1 MNQLRA
7 TLSERHVN
15 MMCFSQSVGI
25 GLFLQNGRAIH
36 YAGPGMATLAYI
48 LSGTIIWSAASC
60 LGEMTAL
67 FPVKGPIFEL
77 TKRFLDQ
84 SVGYA
89 TAWLTWFGWIMLI
102 AAELVA
108 ITHMFKFEY
117 PPELLAQAGYPS
129 STLSFAPN
137 ISPGVLI
144 LIFIPFILL
153 FNLVPVKSFGQMEY
167 IFGTTKMMFVCV
179 MIVLNTVIHAWNRAD
194 KGHFWTYNQP
204 YSFAA
209 KNITLADGTIVN
221 GGIAQLAGMWEAMTT
236 SIFGLIGIETVAITA
251 AVAVTYLEF
260 YKCVNQA
267 AKGGDDSLD
276 DKDDPEVR
284 SQYDR
289 NSPGYPYKSHGQWL
303 RACYALTDI
312 SIFIF
317 GFFVIAYQ
325 IKFHGFNPANWR
337 RRVSRE
343 LQNPR
348 PLVVKNDFRRGRL
361 NLVDTYNLFTMGNL
375 RAFSRW
381 VWVWLKRVPLP
392 PVPPAVEDYRR
403 SNDGRLYAET
413 GLVPAPSTTG
423 TGRSSRS
430 TTSSLS
436 ISSTFFGDE
445 LPDLSR
451 TSSAK
456 STEQLPQFSPTFS
469 LRRLQS
475 ISEYNELRGHPPS
488 TLPPTPGSFSPSLSP
503 REWKV
508 PQSYAPP
515 SIVPTLSD
523 SSSTSGD
530 NVSSQTSLLGG
541 LFSRRKRKGTLKPE
555 VRDPLPESL
564 SFAFSGVGNNLTLWL
579 KNGHSFIHI
588 KIASWE
594 SKRIDLRQTLPAQD
608 ADRTLNIKL
617 IAEGDGWI
625 AAIIYRKRQYLLVMI
640 NRSATQYTLWKL
652 DAHLRPMTLAMSR
665 DNKLIAVGYGPVVSV
680 FRFDGNLQRWKA
692 ELRMEG
698 FKTPDEVKHQVISFS
713 TDCKYITVSCQ
724 RYDKARGRDDD
735 GLHTRVW
742 RCKENMG
749 EGFELEHCRLPTDHI
764 GITSVTFNPELSL
777 ATMTA
782 FIDSPYPLFLAPCS
796 SHATPLTSTTLS
808 KRAQSHFKA
817 RCAAQSSNPTFTS
830 FLTDTNKLHLVNLKT
845 RAVEEWADLGQFRR
859 RELDPREEVATM
871 SMPGEKTCYVVWK
884 DGAKLMLCT
893 VMARN
898 RAECKDLRWLID
910 DAGWGD

>member
-251 AVAVTYLEF
+251 AENRDLRNAETVKIATRKISIRLIVLYALATFTVGLNVPYDYPTISDPSVISFGFAQNSAFVVSAVIARLPYWPMIINCFIIFSAMTAGINGCYNASRTLHAIASDRQAWPECVWVQCMRSRLERTRYGCPYVAVFVSWCFGWLAFMATSHGSAVYLGRMVRTVVISILIIYGVVAVTYLEF

-381 VWVWLKRVPLP
+381 VWVWLK
-392 PVPPAVEDYRR
+392 
-403 SNDGRLYAET
+403 
-413 GLVPAPSTTG
+413 
-423 TGRSSRS
+423 
-430 TTSSLS
+430 
-436 ISSTFFGDE
+436 
-445 LPDLSR
+445 
-451 TSSAK
+451 
-456 STEQLPQFSPTFS
+456 
-469 LRRLQS
+469 
-475 ISEYNELRGHPPS
+475 
-488 TLPPTPGSFSPSLSP
+488 
-503 REWKV
+503 
-508 PQSYAPP
+508 
-515 SIVPTLSD
+515 
-523 SSSTSGD
+523 
-530 NVSSQTSLLGG
+530 
-541 LFSRRKRKGTLKPE
+541 
-555 VRDPLPESL
+555 
-564 SFAFSGVGNNLTLWL
+564 
-579 KNGHSFIHI
+579 
-588 KIASWE
+588 
-594 SKRIDLRQTLPAQD
+594 
-608 ADRTLNIKL
+608 
-617 IAEGDGWI
+617 
-625 AAIIYRKRQYLLVMI
+625 
-640 NRSATQYTLWKL
+640 
-652 DAHLRPMTLAMSR
+652 
-665 DNKLIAVGYGPVVSV
+665 
-680 FRFDGNLQRWKA
+680 
-692 ELRMEG
+692 
-698 FKTPDEVKHQVISFS
+698 
-713 TDCKYITVSCQ
+713 
-724 RYDKARGRDDD
+724 
-735 GLHTRVW
+735 
-742 RCKENMG
+742 
-749 EGFELEHCRLPTDHI
+749 
-764 GITSVTFNPELSL
+764 
-777 ATMTA
+777 
-782 FIDSPYPLFLAPCS
+782 
-796 SHATPLTSTTLS
+796 
-808 KRAQSHFKA
+808 
-817 RCAAQSSNPTFTS
+817 
-830 FLTDTNKLHLVNLKT
+830 
-845 RAVEEWADLGQFRR
+845 
-859 RELDPREEVATM
+859 
-871 SMPGEKTCYVVWK
+871 
-884 DGAKLMLCT
+884 
-893 VMARN
+893 
-898 RAECKDLRWLID
+898 
-910 DAGWGD
+910 